1 MCGTAILTVNMSVI
15 TKQEAALKDF
25 VIVKDKKTSAI
36 SKIIAPHSLQIGID
50 GFKNN
55 GSGLLV
61 KGNET
66 VEGSLIVKGGVLGA
80 LKLPDGSL
88 AIKSGNGVNVFDC
101 RNGSVILSLADNYTP
116 ATISVAPHGGLVKT
130 VVSGAIF
137 LSINSSSFPD
147 FTNPVKFNQGPSG
160 SLTKLSDGSS
170 YLKAG
175 TGISILTASNGSITI
190 SSTETQVGVS
200 FSSEL
205 VMNGEI
211 TGGMDGINKSF
222 TLPDEP
228 ANPASFMLWLNGQLL
243 TQGSDYSLSGQ
254 GLTFLADLAPDETDI
269 LRSMYSKR
277 VVSKGYALS
286 ESPAQ
291 TFSSGSTLTGIKLS
305 KKPEPASSLML
316 FLNGQLLAQGPEHD
330 YSLQDETVTFNKSMF
345 TADTILT
352 TYCYAT

>member
-1 MCGTAILTVNMSVI
+1 MRGTAILTVNMSVI

-80 LKLPDGSL
+80 LTLPDGSL
-88 AIKSGNGVNVFDC
+88 AIKPGNGVNVFDC
-101 RNGSVILSLADNYTP
+101 RNGSVILSLADDYAP
-116 ATISVAPHGGLVKT
+116 STISVAPRGGLVKT

-147 FTNPVKFNQGPSG
+147 FTNPVKFNQGLSG

-170 YLKAG
+170 YLNAG
-175 TGISILTASNGSITI
+175 SGIAILTASNGSITI
-190 SSTETQVGVS
+190 SSTERQGGLS

-211 TGGMDGINKSF
+211 LGEMNGTNKSF

-228 ANPASFMLWLNGQLL
+228 ADPASFMLWLNGQLM
-243 TQGSDYSLSGQ
+243 TQGSDYSLTGIN
-254 GLTFLADLAPDETDI
+254 LTFLSSLAPAETDI
-269 LRSMYSKR
+269 LRSMYSR
-277 VVSKGYALS
+277 QVISKNYALS
-286 ESPAQ
+286 ERPVQ
-291 TFSSGSTLTGIKLS
+291 TFSSGSVLTGIRLA
-305 KKPEPASSLML
+305 KKPNPESSLML
-316 FLNGQLLAQGPEHD
+316 FLNGQLLAQGPEYD
-330 YSLQDETVTFNKSMF
+330 YSLQDETVIFSKSPLV
-345 TADTILT
+345 DDVILT
-352 TYCYAT
+352 TYCYTT

>member
-1 MCGTAILTVNMSVI
+1 MPVI
-15 TKQEAALKDF
+15 TKHEAELKDF
-25 VIVKDKKTSAI
+25 VVVKDKKTSAI

-55 GSGLLV
+55 GSGLVV

-80 LKLPDGSL
+80 LTLPDGSL
-88 AIKSGNGVNVFDC
+88 AIKSGNGVNVFNC
-101 RNGSVILSLADNYTP
+101 KNGSVILSLADDYASP
-116 ATISVAPHGGLVKT
+116 AISVAPRGGLVKT

-147 FTNPVKFNQGPSG
+147 FTNPVKFNQGLSG

-170 YLKAG
+170 YLNAG
-175 TGISILTASNGSITI
+175 SGIAILTASNGSITI
-190 SSTETQVGVS
+190 SSTERQGGLS

-228 ANPASFMLWLNGQLL
+228 ADPASFMLWLNGQLL
-243 TQGSDYSLSGQ
+243 TQGFDYSLSGQ
-254 GLTFLADLAPDETDI
+254 NLTFLADLAPVETDI

-277 VVSKGYALS
+277 VISKGYALS

-291 TFSSGSTLTGIKLS
+291 TFSSGSILTGIKLS
-305 KKPEPASSLML
+305 KKPSPTGSLML

>member
-1 MCGTAILTVNMSVI
+1 MPVI
-15 TKQEAALKDF
+15 TKHEAELKDF
-25 VIVKDKKTSAI
+25 VVVKDKKTSAI

-55 GSGLLV
+55 GSGLVV

-80 LKLPDGSL
+80 LTLPDGSL
-88 AIKSGNGVNVFDC
+88 AIKPGNGVNVFNC
-101 RNGSVILSLADNYTP
+101 KNGSVILSLADDYAP
-116 ATISVAPHGGLVKT
+116 STISVAPRSGLVKT

-147 FTNPVKFNQGPSG
+147 FTNPVKFNQGLSG

-170 YLKAG
+170 YLNAG
-175 TGISILTASNGSITI
+175 SGIAILTASNGSITI
-190 SSTETQVGVS
+190 SSTETQAGVS

-211 TGGMDGINKSF
+211 MGGMDGINKSF

-243 TQGSDYSLSGQ
+243 TQGSDYSISGQ
-254 GLTFLADLAPDETDI
+254 GLTFLADFAPAETDI

-277 VVSKGYALS
+277 VVSKSYALS

-291 TFSSGSTLTGIKLS
+291 TFSSGSMLTGIKLS

-316 FLNGQLLAQGPEHD
+316 FLNGQLLAQGAELD